1 MREDL
6 TVPASTPLV
15 TAEEYLRM
23 PDEDGFIT
31 ELVKGRVIRMP
42 PPGPLHG
49 AVTVLA
55 GSVLHQFVKEHGLG
69 RVLAAAGFKLESDPD
84 TVRGPD
90 VSFIRRERIAT
101 TGLPVAYL
109 PGAPDLAVEVL
120 SPSNRRSVIQSKI
133 EQYLE
138 LGTRLVW
145 VLDPRARTLTVHA
158 PDRSRLTLA
167 AEDEVTGENVLP
179 GFRCQ
184 VGRFFEDL

>member
-1 MREDL
+1 MREEL
-6 TVPASTPLV
+6 TVPAPARLI

-49 AVTVLA
+49 AVTIQV
-55 GSVLHQFVKEHGLG
+55 GSLLHQFVKAHGLG
-69 RVLAAAGFKLESDPD
+69 VVLAGSGFKLESDPD

-90 VSFIRRERIAT
+90 VSFIRRERIPVS
-101 TGLPVAYL
+101 GLPVGYP

-120 SPSNRRSVIQSKI
+120 SPSNRRAAIASKI
-133 EQYLE
+133 ALYLE

-145 VLDPRARTLTVHA
+145 VLHPRSRTLTVHK
-158 PDRSRLTLA
+158 PDRSRVVLA
-167 AEDEVTGENVLP
+167 AEDEVTGEDVLP
-179 GFRCQ
+179 GFRCPIA
-184 VGRFFEDL
+184 RFFEDL